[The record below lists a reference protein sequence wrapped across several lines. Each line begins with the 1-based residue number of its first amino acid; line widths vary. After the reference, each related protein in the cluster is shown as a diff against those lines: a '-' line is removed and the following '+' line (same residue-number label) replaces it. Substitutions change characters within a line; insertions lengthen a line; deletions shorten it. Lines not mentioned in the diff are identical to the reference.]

1 VEVRNVFDAMFDNS
15 TLPMLEQVVTF
26 TQARHGV
33 LAGNVAN
40 LDTPGYRSRDLS
52 PEAFQERLKTAIEE
66 QHLAAE
72 PPAYS
77 TPYSVDVPN
86 EEVRNVRRDFAKVT
100 EQLGGMLRHD
110 ENNTSMELQVTE
122 IAKNHAQHNLALSLM
137 RSQFGLLRAAI
148 TERA

>member
-1 VEVRNVFDAMFDNS
+1 MFDAMFDNS

-52 PEAFQERLKTAIEE
+52 PAAFQERLKTAIKE
-66 QHLAAE
+66 QHVAAA

-77 TPYSVDVPN
+77 TPYSVDVPS
-86 EEVRNVRRDFAKVT
+86 EQVRNVRQDFAKVT
-100 EQLGGMLRHD
+100 ESLGGMLRHD
-110 ENNTSMELQVTE
+110 ENNTSMEMQVTE

>member
-1 VEVRNVFDAMFDNS
+1 MFNAMFDNS

-33 LAGNVAN
+33 LAGNIAN

-52 PEAFQERLKTAIEE
+52 PAAFQERLKNAIEE
-66 QHLAAE
+66 QHKAAE
-72 PPAYS
+72 QPAYS
-77 TPYSVDVPN
+77 IPYSTPTPTPEARSVK
-86 EEVRNVRRDFAKVT
+86 RDFAKVT
-100 EQLGGMLRHD
+100 ESLGGLLRHD
-110 ENNTSMELQVTE
+110 DNNTSMELQVTE

-137 RSQFGLLRAAI
+137 TAQFRLLRAAI

>member
-1 VEVRNVFDAMFDNS
+1 MLDAMFNNS
-15 TLPMLEQVVTF
+15 TLPMLEQVVSF

-33 LAGNVAN
+33 LAGNIAN

-52 PEAFQERLKTAIEE
+52 PAAFQERLKDAIEE
-66 QHLAAE
+66 QHQSAA

-77 TPYSVDVPN
+77 TPYSPGMPAPEARDVK
-86 EEVRNVRRDFAKVT
+86 RDFAKVT
-100 EQLGGMLRHD
+100 ESLGGLLRHD
-110 ENNTSMELQVTE
+110 DNNTSMELQVSE

-137 RSQFGLLRAAI
+137 TAQFRLLRAAI

>member
-1 VEVRNVFDAMFDNS
+1 MFDGMFDNS

-33 LAGNVAN
+33 LAGNIAN

-52 PEAFQERLKTAIEE
+52 PAAFQDRLKDAIKE
-66 QHLAAE
+66 QHKALE
-72 PPAYS
+72 QPAYS
-77 TPYSVDVPN
+77 TPYSTPTPTPEARSVK
-86 EEVRNVRRDFAKVT
+86 RDFARVT
-100 EQLGGMLRHD
+100 ESLGGMLRHD
-110 ENNTSMELQVTE
+110 DNNTSMELQVTE

-137 RSQFGLLRAAI
+137 TAQFRLLRAAI